1 MKTTGKIICWL
12 LGIVVVIMIGVY
24 LLDSRPKF
32 PPTGDDWLTE
42 WEAYEDQMARTGMD
56 GGALATTGLRIRDPR
71 DVCREE
77 EYYMPDRYAIRN
89 GGFKTLESGEE
100 IYVRYADGLQRR
112 SVWVHGDKCYFV
124 DESGCKAH
132 DIYAFDGF
140 YAGADGSWDMD
151 VPRLTDETRAVNGK
165 RYREEK
171 NPGDAFLQFD
181 MADDGTG
188 YVQRV
193 RPAMGIWE
201 RYRITPFGRGTYAL
215 QSVTDSLI
223 RAHLAL
229 LPDGRTALLS
239 QAGETCRF
247 AIQD

>member
-1 MKTTGKIICWL
+1 MKTTGKIICWV
-12 LGIVVVIMIGVY
+12 LGIVAVIVIGVY

-32 PPTGDDWLTE
+32 PPIGDDWLTE
-42 WEAYEDQMARTGMD
+42 SEAYEDQTAHTGMD
-56 GGALATTGLRIRDPR
+56 GGALVVPGLRIRDPR
-71 DVCREE
+71 D
-77 EYYMPDRYAIRN
+77 DAIRN
-89 GGFKTLESGEE
+89 GSFKMLQSGEE
-100 IYVRYADGLQRR
+100 IYVRYADGLERR
-112 SVWVHGDKCYFV
+112 SVWVHHDNKCCFV

-140 YAGADGSWDMD
+140 YAGSDGSWDMD

-171 NPGDAFLQFD
+171 NPGGAFLQFD

-193 RPAMGIWE
+193 ASGVRE
-201 RYRITPFGRGTYAL
+201 RYQITPFGRGTYAL

-229 LPDGRTALLS
+229 LPDGHTALLS
-239 QAGETCRF
+239 QAGDTRRYS
-247 AIQD
+247 IKD